1 MIDVYYTL
9 QPPRM
14 EEQPSDR
21 QPASR
26 LISYKGVAV
35 YARPYDGQSAGKLQ
49 RFAAPIRLIFCGPI
63 YSLAL
68 LFSCFGRGDCMERNG
83 EGYTGYVFEISL
95 PLA

>member
-35 YARPYDGQSAGKLQ
+35 YARPYDAKRWQITALCQHQSGSFFAG
-49 RFAAPIRLIFCGPI
+49 RFTAWRF
-63 YSLAL
+63 YSAVLVEETVW
-68 LFSCFGRGDCMERNG
+68 SV
-83 EGYTGYVFEISL
+83 TGKGIQDMFL
-95 PLA
+95 K